1 MVVFM
6 DVFKA
11 VSSRL
16 EIREFADK
24 PVPDEVKLRV
34 LEAARLSPSGVNTQH
49 WRFILVD
56 DKKALRELA
65 DMSTT
70 GKWVGDAAFAV
81 IVLTDPKYPFHRLD
95 AGRVISSMQ
104 LVAWEDGVGSRIYT
118 GIDEQRM
125 RERFGIPQSLEIT
138 AVVGFGYPKR
148 RVLGRKNRLPL
159 EKVAF
164 QGRYGEPLSLKH

>member
-1 MVVFM
+1 M

-104 LVAWEDGVGSRIYT
+104 LVAWEDGGGSRIYT

-125 RERFGIPQSLEIT
+125 RGRFGIPQSLEIT